1 MSPEDPMKV
10 LNLGC
15 GTKVSNEPAVVNIDW
30 SIMLRIKRNPLLRA
44 AVPILLKGDRLQQF
58 QMLGDNIMVHDLS
71 KGIPFPD
78 GSVDAVY
85 HSHTLE
91 HLDRGIVPSV
101 FAEIRR
107 VLKVGGIQRIV
118 VPDLEQ
124 LGRAYVASLDACA
137 AGTGDVAGHDVRVAA
152 ILEQCVRKEAWG
164 TSQQSPLRR
173 RLENLLLGDAR
184 ARGHTHQWM
193 WDRFNLRA
201 ALEAA
206 GFGRVVVQSYLS
218 SDIDGWARY
227 GLDLDAKGNEY
238 KAGSMYVEARKL
250 S

>member
-1 MSPEDPMKV
+1 MQV

-15 GTKVSNEPAVVNIDW
+15 GTKVSDAPSVVNIDW

-44 AVPILLKGDRLQQF
+44 AVPILLKGDRLRRF
-58 QMLGDNIMVHDLS
+58 HLLGNNILVHDLS
-71 KGIPFPD
+71 KGIPFAD

-91 HLDRGIVPSV
+91 HLDRDIVPGV

-118 VPDLEQ
+118 VPDLEL

-137 AGTGDVAGHDVRVAA
+137 AGTGDMREHDVRVAA
-152 ILEQCVRKEAWG
+152 ILEQCVRKEAYG
-164 TSQQSPLRR
+164 TSQQAPFRR
-173 RLENLLLGDAR
+173 SVENFLLGDAR

-201 ALEAA
+201 VLESA
-206 GFGRVVVQSYLS
+206 GFGSVSVESHQSSGIPDWS
-218 SDIDGWARY
+218 SY
-227 GLDLDAKGNEY
+227 GLDTDADGNEY
-238 KAGSMYVEARKL
+238 KAGSLYIEARRL
-250 S
+250 N

>member
-1 MSPEDPMKV
+1 MQV

-15 GTKVSNEPAVVNIDW
+15 GTKVSNEPSVVNIDW

-44 AVPILLKGDRLQQF
+44 AVPILLKGDRLKQF
-58 QMLGDNIMVHDLS
+58 QMLGNNILVHDLS
-71 KGIPFPD
+71 KGIPFAD
-78 GSVDAVY
+78 GSVEAVY

-91 HLDRGIVPSV
+91 HLDRDVVPGV

-118 VPDLEQ
+118 VPDLEL

-137 AGTGDVAGHDVRVAA
+137 SGSGDIREHDVRVAS
-152 ILEQCVRKEAWG
+152 ILEQCVRKEASG
-164 TSQQSPLRR
+164 TSQQPPLRR
-173 RLENLLLGDAR
+173 RLENFLLGDAR

-193 WDRFNLRA
+193 WDRFNLKA

-206 GFGRVVVQSYLS
+206 GFGGVTVQSHQTS
-218 SDIDGWARY
+218 GIPDWHRY
-227 GLDLDAKGNEY
+227 GLDLDARGGEY
-238 KAGSMYVEARKL
+238 KAGSLYVEARKL
-250 S
+250 P